1 MAEYRFET
9 LISGDDISKRVKELG
24 AEITKDYEGQD
35 IHCICVL
42 KGAVQFMTELI
53 KYIDNPNL
61 TIDFM
66 AVSSYGNEK
75 ESGGIVKIVKDL
87 DEPITNRNVLII
99 EDILDTGC
107 TLDKL
112 TAIFKTRD
120 PKSIKIC
127 TMLDKPSR
135 REKDIYP
142 DYVGFTIDNVFVL
155 GHGLDYED
163 YLRNWRDVYK
173 AIPIEEK

>member
-24 AEITKDYEGQD
+24 AEISKDYAGQD

-75 ESGGIVKIVKDL
+75 NLQV
-87 DEPITNRNVLII
+87 
-99 EDILDTGC
+99 
-107 TLDKL
+107 
-112 TAIFKTRD
+112 
-120 PKSIKIC
+120 
-127 TMLDKPSR
+127 
-135 REKDIYP
+135 
-142 DYVGFTIDNVFVL
+142 
-155 GHGLDYED
+155 
-163 YLRNWRDVYK
+163 
-173 AIPIEEK
+173 